1 MEGFYGRRGRREA
14 RSYGSVA
21 AEVRGLQ
28 LSGLHAANPYKQSLS
43 LIQWL
48 VNCNGDSI
56 LSSKIQKELYLVWN
70 FLQNSGPYC
79 EGTSASLENW
89 NQLAFI
95 EPWQS

>member
-56 LSSKIQKELYLVWN
+56 LSSKFKKSSIW
-70 FLQNSGPYC
+70 F
-79 EGTSASLENW
+79 GTSSKTQVLTVK
-89 NQLAFI
+89 
-95 EPWQS
+95 EPVLP